1 MATESAPVSRSGD
14 VGEPTATLAEV
25 DILSELSSRPHRAPD
40 YEGES
45 RALAGLAEE
54 MARDPRNM
62 LQKLVESAV
71 SLCRADTA
79 GISLLEGA
87 VFRWEAVAGVF
98 ASFRNGT
105 MPRGASPCG
114 VCIDRNATQLMHLAD
129 RCFPALRAE
138 PRFVEALLIPF
149 RGQAE
154 PVGTVWIVSHS
165 LERKFD
171 REDERLIRS
180 LAQFA
185 SAGWQLWKASEH
197 AEAAGR
203 HKDEFLA
210 MLGHELRNPL
220 AVILSASAVLRA
232 AETTDGTKHSIEVVA
247 RQAEHLT
254 RMVND
259 LLDVSRVAQGKLQLE
274 VQPLELATVLAH
286 AVETATPHI
295 ERRRHRL
302 SLDLPSE
309 AIWLNGD
316 PVRLAQMVANLL
328 DNAAKYT
335 PEGGHIRLAA
345 HRIDDEVSLT
355 VSDTGIGISP
365 EHLGNVFELFKQ
377 VSRSAERSAGGFG
390 LGLTL
395 VRSLAEMHGGTAEVA
410 SDGPGLGS
418 RFTVRLPVWSG
429 PPPAAPAPPAPAP
442 EAAATPRRV
451 LVTEDNEDLAQ
462 SVALT
467 LALDGHSV
475 RIASDGHSALHAL
488 PVFDPDVVLLD
499 VGLPD
504 MNGYEVAR
512 QIRRHSPRTDL
523 TIITLSGYGQP
534 EDRRQSKAAGC
545 DAHLV
550 KPVDPDV
557 LRDLLRNSGAATWDP
572 RCS

>member
-1 MATESAPVSRSGD
+1 MAIDPAPVSRSGD
-14 VGEPTATLAEV
+14 LGEPTATLAEV
-25 DILSELSSRPHRAPD
+25 DILSELSSRAHRAPD

-197 AEAAGR
+197 AEEAGR

-232 AETTDGTKHSIEVVA
+232 TGTTEETKHPIEVVA

-274 VQPLELATVLAH
+274 VQPLELATLLAH

-316 PVRLAQMVANLL
+316 LVRLAQMVANLL

-335 PEGGHIRLAA
+335 PEGGHIGLAA

-377 VSRSAERSAGGFG
+377 VNRSVERSAGGFG

-395 VRSLAEMHGGTAEVA
+395 VRTLAELHGGTAEVA

-418 RFTVRLPVWSG
+418 RFTVRLPVWAG
-429 PPPAAPAPPAPAP
+429 TPPAAPAPPAPAP
-442 EAAATPRRV
+442 EAAPTPRRV
-451 LVTEDNEDLAQ
+451 LVTEDNEDLAE
-462 SVALT
+462 SFATT
-467 LALDGHSV
+467 LALDGHRV

-557 LRDLLRNSGAATWDP
+557 LRDLLRNNGAATWHQ
-572 RCS
+572 RC